1 MVLLMCHSWLG
12 SSRERDRTVTFD
24 VVIGEFTESKLLPVG
39 AFLALVKFLTP
50 LRT

>member
-1 MVLLMCHSWLG
+1 M
-12 SSRERDRTVTFD
+12 VTFV
-24 VVIGEFTESKLLPVG
+24 VVIGEFTESELLLAG